1 MAQLREELK
10 SEEAKQQRIN
20 EAIRQK
26 QPESV
31 KLTDR
36 IRRNECVFVVEL
48 RDRARIRQC
57 DAAIARLRSEQTTL
71 ETEDRALEED
81 LHRMNVTLEALAE
94 SVPKTQAG
102 VAMSEAQKARYAELK
117 EEFDRQAGFLV
128 QANEAKRRERATV
141 QTQIKQKREQMES
154 QRHELENTRVGAKNK
169 GRERIMGRRWCRNCA
184 DRSSD
189 CRAARRTRRKWRR
202 RWRSA
207 ASRSAPISRR

>member
-10 SEEAKQQRIN
+10 SEEAKQQRVN

-36 IRRNECVFVVEL
+36 IRRNECAVRLGIEN
-48 RDRARIRQC
+48 RARIRQC

-71 ETEDRALEED
+71 EAEDRALEED
-81 LHRMNVTLEALAE
+81 LRRMNVTLEALAE

-117 EEFDRQAGFLV
+117 EEFERQAGFLV

-154 QRHELENTRVGAKNK
+154 QRHELENTRVEREA
-169 GRERIMGRRWCRNCA
+169 GR
-184 DRSSD
+184 
-189 CRAARRTRRKWRR
+189 
-202 RWRSA
+202 
-207 ASRSAPISRR
+207 

>member
-1 MAQLREELK
+1 
-10 SEEAKQQRIN
+10 
-20 EAIRQK
+20 
-26 QPESV
+26 
-31 KLTDR
+31 
-36 IRRNECVFVVEL
+36 
-48 RDRARIRQC
+48 
-57 DAAIARLRSEQTTL
+57 
-71 ETEDRALEED
+71 
-81 LHRMNVTLEALAE
+81 MNVTLEALAE

-117 EEFDRQAGFLV
+117 EEFDRQGGFLV

-169 GRERIMGRRWCRNCA
+169 GRERIMGRRWCRNCV